1 MRPETPLRQKR
12 GGIGQRV
19 GPPDLRPPGATH
31 VDYPTVLVARSDEEV
46 RSTLVDCLQR
56 NGFHVLEADDWAHV
70 FYWVRAHSRPI
81 HLVLADVSKAEL
93 MPLLKKHRSELQ
105 FVFVKEPVDADEVL
119 AKVRQILGSANPPPS
134 LPSIRYSPRSNL
146 SFAGDL

>member
-31 VDYPTVLVARSDEEV
+31 VDYPTVLVAHGDEEV

-70 FYWVRAHSRPI
+70 FDIVRVHSRLI
-81 HLVLADVSKAEL
+81 HLLLADVSMEARL
-93 MPLLKKHRSELQ
+93 QILKKYRSKLQ
-105 FVFVKEPVDADEVL
+105 VLIVGKPVDAEDVL
-119 AKVRQILGSANPPPS
+119 AKVRQLLRSPPS
-134 LPSIRYSPRSNL
+134 LPSFR
-146 SFAGDL
+146 